1 MAIVHGVIAI
11 CKAILDAILAF
22 FAIILS
28 CITCGK
34 CGGRRKVGGSHV

>member
-1 MAIVHGVIAI
+1 MAIVHGVISI

-22 FAIILS
+22 FAIILR

-34 CGGRRKVGGSHV
+34 CGGRHKTGGSHV

>member
-1 MAIVHGVIAI
+1 MAIVHGVISI
-11 CKAILDAILAF
+11 CKAILDAILAY

-34 CGGRRKVGGSHV
+34 CGGRRRTTHSVV